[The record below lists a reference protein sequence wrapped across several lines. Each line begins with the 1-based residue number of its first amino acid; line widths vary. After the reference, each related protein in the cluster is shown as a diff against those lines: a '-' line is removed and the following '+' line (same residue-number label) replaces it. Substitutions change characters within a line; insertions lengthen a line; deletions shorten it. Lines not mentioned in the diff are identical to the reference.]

1 MIFILF
7 LTAFNLFFGFSL
19 IFPILPAFVK
29 QLNGNPSDVGILV
42 SIQPFMQFLFSPFWG
57 ALSDKFGPKKFIF
70 IGMLGYAISFYL
82 TAIANN
88 IQFLYLARILGGV
101 LSSAAI
107 PTIFSYSSYI
117 STSENRNIYLGI
129 IGGGFGLGLMIGPF
143 IGGILG
149 IFSIRLVFLVS
160 FLIFLINALLVWI
173 FLKELKVQA
182 IGKSNDKVRL
192 LNTYLLFSLLV
203 NFTILFCAANMQ
215 IVLGILLNYKF
226 HLDVLK
232 IGLIIGIGGVFGAI
246 SQLSLKFLLNL
257 FSEKFLIVISTIL
270 LSISMLLIPLINN
283 PSLLFII
290 IILYG
295 LGFGISQPNIT
306 ARASKKIP
314 NEYQGQ
320 FMGLFQSSGSL
331 GRFLGPIVFS
341 SLYQINPNLP
351 YFLGGFI
358 LVITSILLTIWF

>member
-7 LTAFNLFFGFSL
+7 LTAFNLFLGFSL
-19 IFPILPAFVK
+19 IFPIFPSFVK
-29 QLNGNPSDVGILV
+29 QLNGSPTDVGALV
-42 SIQPFMQFLFSPFWG
+42 SIQPLMQFLFSPFWG
-57 ALSDKFGPKKFIF
+57 TLSDRFGPKKFIF

-88 IQFLYLARILGGV
+88 IQFLYFARIFGGI

-117 STSENRNIYLGI
+117 STNENRNIYLGI
-129 IGGGFGLGLMIGPF
+129 VGGGFGLGLIIGPF

-149 IFSIRLVFLVS
+149 IFNIRLVFLTS
-160 FLIFLINALLVWI
+160 FFIFLIN
-173 FLKELKVQA
+173 
-182 IGKSNDKVRL
+182 
-192 LNTYLLFSLLV
+192 SLLV
-203 NFTILFCAANMQ
+203 LMLLKDIRVQKIQESNNKVKLINRYIIFALFVNFVILFCATNMQ

-232 IGLIIGIGGVFGAI
+232 IGLIIGIGGIFGAI

-257 FSEKFLIVISTIL
+257 FSEKFLIVMSIFL
-270 LSISMLLIPLINN
+270 LSISMLFVPFINN

-290 IILYG
+290 MMLYG

-306 ARASKKIP
+306 ARTSKKIP

-331 GRFLGPIVFS
+331 GRFLGPILCS
-341 SLYQINPNLP
+341 LLYQINPNLP

-358 LVITSILLTIWF
+358 LIVVLLFSILWL

>member
-7 LTAFNLFFGFSL
+7 LTAFNLFLGFSL
-19 IFPILPAFVK
+19 IFPIFPEFVK
-29 QLNGNPSDVGILV
+29 QLNGNPYDVGILV
-42 SIQPFMQFLFSPFWG
+42 SIQPFMQFLFSPLWG
-57 ALSDKFGPKKFIF
+57 MLSDKLGPKKFIF

-82 TAIANN
+82 TAIAND
-88 IQFLYLARILGGV
+88 IQFLYLVRILGGI

-117 STSENRNIYLGI
+117 SNSENRNIYLGI
-129 IGGGFGLGLMIGPF
+129 IGGGFGLGLIIGPF

-149 IFSIRLVFLVS
+149 TFNIRLVFFVS
-160 FLIFLINALLVWI
+160 FLIFLINALLVLI
-173 FLKELKVQA
+173 FLKELKFGTIQ
-182 IGKSNDKVRL
+182 KSNEKVRL
-192 LNTYLLFSLLV
+192 LNAYIIFSLFV
-203 NFTILFCAANMQ
+203 NFIVLFCATNMQ

-257 FSEKFLIVISTIL
+257 FSEKFLIVMSTLL
-270 LSISMLLIPLINN
+270 LSISMLVIPLINN

-290 IILYG
+290 MILYG

-306 ARASKKIP
+306 ARVSKKIP

-320 FMGLFQSSGSL
+320 LMGLFQSSGSL
-331 GRFLGPIVFS
+331 GRFLGPIVCS
-341 SLYQINPNLP
+341 LLYQVNPNLP
-351 YFLGGFI
+351 YFLGGLI
-358 LVITSILLTIWF
+358 LVITSLLLIIWF